1 MMRRL
6 GVTRPVRSGLLVFI
20 LIVLA
25 LGSCAGIVFS
35 AWHGSILGVA
45 VAALVP
51 GLSVVWVV

>member
-1 MMRRL
+1 MRDL
-6 GVTRPVRSGLLVFI
+6 SVTRPVRSGLLVII

-25 LGSCAGIVFS
+25 VGSSAGIVFS

-51 GLSVVWVV
+51 GLSVIWVV